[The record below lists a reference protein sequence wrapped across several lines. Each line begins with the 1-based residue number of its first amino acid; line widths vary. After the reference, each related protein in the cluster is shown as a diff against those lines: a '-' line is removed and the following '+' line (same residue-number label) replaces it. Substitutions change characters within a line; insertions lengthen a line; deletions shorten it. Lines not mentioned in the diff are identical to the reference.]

1 MKYTISALNRSI
13 ELDDTLVNEYLKYDD
28 IMECNFVLAVISK
41 IGHLPKKEEISEEE
55 LSKLCNEVL
64 LDDLKVMID
73 FPQIIT
79 TLERHLS
86 DMNNA
91 TKTGT
96 LLNYKISEDT

>member
-1 MKYTISALNRSI
+1 
-13 ELDDTLVNEYLKYDD
+13 
-28 IMECNFVLAVISK
+28 
-41 IGHLPKKEEISEEE
+41 
-55 LSKLCNEVL
+55 
-64 LDDLKVMID
+64 MID

-96 LLNYKISEDT
+96 LLNYKISEDWKCRKLSNTNCEVIQT